1 MKKIWTIL
9 LTFLMVFASTVTAF
23 ADEAARHVITITNE
37 KAGHVYEAFQIF
49 KGDLN
54 TTKTVLS
61 NVEWGAG
68 VDGISLLA
76 ALKEKDAYRRCKDA
90 SDVADVLAAFGD
102 DSRELE
108 DFAKMAELHLNGITA
123 GRSTEEKSPYRIPV
137 TGDGYY
143 LVKDAEIV
151 GEGDAY
157 TKFILQVVRDVE
169 VEAKADAPTLEKKI
183 VEDGELVETNSVS
196 VGDEV
201 EYQIIS
207 RVPDMDGYEK
217 YFFVVHD
224 VLDEGFTFKADSLEV
239 KIGEQTLAE
248 SAYQVVTDGVEDTCT
263 FEIIFND
270 FIQYEEQTDAEIT
283 ISYSAI
289 VDTDA
294 AIGNLGNVNK
304 AHLEYSNNPNVTQN
318 GTEGNPDKPGFGDVT
333 GVTPDEMTISYL
345 TGIELIKIDNSEIPV
360 RLTGAEFK
368 ISGERL
374 NQVKVVK
381 GVYREDEN
389 GTYFKLKDGT
399 YTETAPLA
407 ETADRYQSTE
417 VLYAYEDAVV
427 WIQTSEELDT
437 TAMVG
442 LNGEVHF
449 HGLAEGTYTIE
460 EITAPNGY
468 NLLKEPIVVEITL
481 NAAETVREGTEEAQW
496 KYSVSGAMTQEE
508 TVAENGMVQFSVV
521 NKAGLVL
528 PSTGGAGVAAFYIIA
543 VCLLAAALAADKR
556 KNRA

>member
-1 MKKIWTIL
+1 MKKIWAIL
-9 LTFLMVFASTVTAF
+9 LTFLMVFASTVTTF

-37 KAGHVYEAFQIF
+37 KVGHVYEAFQIF

-54 TTKTVLS
+54 TTKTILS
-61 NVEWGAG
+61 NVDWGAG

-76 ALKEKDAYRRCKDA
+76 ALKEKDAYRSCKDA

-224 VLDEGFTFKADSLEV
+224 VLDEGFTFQSNSLEV

-248 SAYQVVTDGVEDTCT
+248 SAYQVVTDGMEDACT
-263 FEIIFND
+263 FEIVFKD
-270 FIQYEEQTDAEIT
+270 FIQYKEQTDAEIT

-427 WIQTSEELDT
+427 WIQTSEEVET

-449 HGLAEGTYTIE
+449 HGLAAGTYTIE

>member
-1 MKKIWTIL
+1 MKKIWAIL
-9 LTFLMVFASTVTAF
+9 LTFLMVFASTVTTF

-37 KAGHVYEAFQIF
+37 KVGHVYEAFQIF

-54 TTKTVLS
+54 TTKTILS
-61 NVEWGAG
+61 NVDWGAG

-76 ALKEKDAYRRCKDA
+76 ALKEKDAYRSCKDA

-224 VLDEGFTFKADSLEV
+224 VLDEGFTFQSNSLEV

-248 SAYQVVTDGVEDTCT
+248 SAYQVVTDGMEDACT
-263 FEIIFND
+263 FEIVFKD
-270 FIQYEEQTDAEIT
+270 FIQYKEQTDAEIT

-360 RLTGAEFK
+360 RLTGAEFI

-417 VLYAYEDAVV
+417 VLYTYEDAVV
-427 WIQTSEELDT
+427 WIQTSEEVET

-449 HGLAEGTYTIE
+449 HGLAAGTYTIE

-528 PSTGGAGVAAFYIIA
+528 PSTGGAGVVAFYIIA